1 MCGTAC
7 SPRFLVAIV
16 ENALFFVTFEGH
28 PDSRKGRWDGVFSQA
43 VDMKYSTR
51 RLSYLVQQWADA
63 HVQHNVVVGPGPD
76 ADNF

>member
-1 MCGTAC
+1 M
-7 SPRFLVAIV
+7 
-16 ENALFFVTFEGH
+16 TFEGH